1 MKTLNKETLS
11 KLSRLRKILNTFRM
25 LDSDMTIGECIS
37 LIEIAK
43 NMEDDG
49 SGITVTNLSTTCDF
63 PLSSTSRYTIK
74 LAGKNKGGDAD
85 SALISNNR
93 SPTSDR
99 TKELRLTPRGNL
111 VINQLTE
118 LMD

>member
-1 MKTLNKETLS
+1 MKTLNKATQE
-11 KLSRLRKILNTFRM
+11 KLTRLRKILNTFRM

-43 NMEDDG
+43 AMEDDG
-49 SGITVTNLSTTCDF
+49 SGTTVTNLSNTCDF

-74 LAGKNKGGDAD
+74 LAGKGKNGTAD

-93 SPTSDR
+93 TPTSDR
-99 TKELRLTPRGNL
+99 TKELRLTSRGSL
-111 VINQLTE
+111 VINQLAD
-118 LMD
+118 LME